1 MHLTYTTPDTG
12 SLTVATPSNLTEWR
26 FNISGFPWS
35 MLHAALSTLVAA
47 IFIWFIIRTIIYAI
61 ICYRTKAAL
70 DALPKGDRPAYSNL
84 VWLLLIPLVPFVW
97 NYFVFPPLAKAYRA
111 YFDKHGG
118 AGTFDCGW
126 GLSLALCI
134 CCDATLINFVALPAL
149 VGWVVVTIIT
159 LVNLQRMRRLV
170 LEMERD
176 NVGLTAAEAAILA
189 KSDIQARSYA
199 RTCRIPLLLALGF
212 AFIAVIRFL
221 PWLFEI
227 DRLMVGAT
235 PHLTD
240 LSSLLFLILELFG
253 VGFLFFAAR
262 EMRKLGGQAGGGY
275 RLTLAQ
281 VCAVLMFC
289 SAILLSIAPWLYPLA
304 AKTNFGIQIAM
315 PIALAALMSIY
326 LVALVLFAAIISR
339 SLRQTALR
347 IRPYLKTIFAG
358 ATAAMAVILI
368 IQFGFAAATAIAGL
382 PGSNLATGIFLHAAL
397 IHGWWGAVQLL
408 ESPTA
413 SALISLFTA
422 ILAFASFG
430 AFLENFQASP
440 ASSPAPLTSG

>member
-1 MHLTYTTPDTG
+1 MHLTYVTPDNG
-12 SLTVATPSNLTEWR
+12 SLPVATPSNSNGWR
-26 FNISGFPWS
+26 FNISGFHWAIP
-35 MLHAALSTLVAA
+35 HAALLTLVAA
-47 IFIWFIIRTIIYAI
+47 IFTWFLIRTVIYAI

-111 YFDKHGG
+111 YFDKHDV
-118 AGTFDCGW
+118 AEASDCGW
-126 GLSLALCI
+126 GLSLAMCI
-134 CCDATLINFVALPAL
+134 CCDATLIKFVALPAL

-159 LVNLQRMRRLV
+159 LMNLQRMRRRV
-170 LEMERD
+170 LEIERD
-176 NVGLTAAEAAILA
+176 DVGLTAAEAAILA
-189 KSDIQARSYA
+189 KSDIQARSYT
-199 RTCRIPLLLALGF
+199 RTCRTTLLLALGF

-227 DRLMVGAT
+227 DRLLVGAT
-235 PHLTD
+235 PHQMD
-240 LSSLLFLILELFG
+240 LSSLLFSILGLFG
-253 VGFLFFAAR
+253 VGFLFFAAG
-262 EMRKLGGQAGGGY
+262 EMRKLGGQTDGGY

-289 SAILLSIAPWLYPLA
+289 SAILLGIAPWLYPLA
-304 AKTNFGIQIAM
+304 SKTRFGIQNAL
-315 PIALAALMSIY
+315 PIALTVLMSMYSI
-326 LVALVLFAAIISR
+326 ALVLFAAIISR

-358 ATAAMAVILI
+358 ATAALAVIMI
-368 IQFGFAAATAIAGL
+368 IQFGFAAAAAITGL
-382 PGSNLATGIFLHAAL
+382 PGSNLATGVFLHAEL

-413 SALISLFTA
+413 SALISLCTA
-422 ILAFASFG
+422 LLAFASFG

-440 ASSPAPLTSG
+440 VLSSAPLASD